1 MTETNDVVKPK
12 RGPKPK
18 IAQVDSKQQEPGQTP
33 IVDLETKK
41 DDETIVV
48 EKIVEKD
55 NSDVSVKT
63 SDADQKGDETSNDDL
78 ALKTAE
84 NGTVKSD
91 LSSSQVEIAQ
101 DESNEQQQA
110 QTPSIDPET
119 KNDDETIVVE
129 KVAESNSSQINA
141 LVIEVRNLGL
151 RAIFEPISK
160 TTIAPGQTLK
170 IECST
175 LSVKQSVLNNLKQF
189 IDLGKNLEVVQND

>member
-18 IAQVDSKQQEPGQTP
+18 IAQVESKEQQQSQTP
-33 IVDLETKK
+33 SIYPETKN

-48 EKIVEKD
+48 EKVAEKD
-55 NSDVSVKT
+55 NSEVSVKT
-63 SDADQKGDETSNDDL
+63 SDADQKGVDSSNDDL
-78 ALKTAE
+78 AMQTAE
-84 NGTVKSD
+84 NGNVQSD

-101 DESNEQQQA
+101 DESKEQQQS
-110 QTPSIDPET
+110 QPPSIDPET

-141 LVIEVRNLGL
+141 LVVEVRNLGL
-151 RAIFEPISK
+151 RTIFEPISK

-189 IDLGKNLEVVQND
+189 IDLGKNLEVLQND

>member
-18 IAQVDSKQQEPGQTP
+18 SAQVDSKEQQQAQTP
-33 IVDLETKK
+33 SIDPENNK

-55 NSDVSVKT
+55 NSTVAVKT
-63 SDADQKGDETSNDDL
+63 SDADQKGDDTSNDDP

-84 NGTVKSD
+84 NSTVKSD
-91 LSSSQVEIAQ
+91 LSSSQAEIAQ
-101 DESNEQQQA
+101 DESKEQQQT

-189 IDLGKNLEVVQND
+189 IDLGKNLEVLQNE

>member
-18 IAQVDSKQQEPGQTP
+18 IAQVESKEQQQTP
-33 IVDLETKK
+33 TPSIDPETKN

-48 EKIVEKD
+48 EKVADKD
-55 NSDVSVKT
+55 NSEVSVKT
-63 SDADQKGDETSNDDL
+63 SDADQKGDDTSNDDL
-78 ALKTAE
+78 ALQTAE
-84 NGTVKSD
+84 LGTVKSD
-91 LSSSQVEIAQ
+91 LSSSQAEIAQ
-101 DESNEQQQA
+101 DESKEQQQTP
-110 QTPSIDPET
+110 TPSIDPET

-160 TTIAPGQTLK
+160 TAIAPGQTLK

-189 IDLGKNLEVVQND
+189 IDLGKNLEVLQND

>member
-1 MTETNDVVKPK
+1 MTETNDVVKTK

-18 IAQVDSKQQEPGQTP
+18 IAQVDSKQQEQGQTP
-33 IVDLETKK
+33 SNDPEIKK

-48 EKIVEKD
+48 EKVVEKD
-55 NSDVSVKT
+55 NSEVSLKT
-63 SDADQKGDETSNDDL
+63 SDADQKGEDTSNDDL
-78 ALKTAE
+78 ALQTAE

-91 LSSSQVEIAQ
+91 LSSSQAEIHQVESKQQ
-101 DESNEQQQA
+101 DQG
-110 QTPSIDPET
+110 QTPSNDPEI

-141 LVIEVRNLGL
+141 LVVEVKNLGL

-160 TTIAPGQTLK
+160 TAIAPGQTLK

-189 IDLGKNLEVVQND
+189 IDLGKNLEVL

>member
-18 IAQVDSKQQEPGQTP
+18 IAQVDSK
-33 IVDLETKK
+33 
-41 DDETIVV
+41 
-48 EKIVEKD
+48 
-55 NSDVSVKT
+55 
-63 SDADQKGDETSNDDL
+63 
-78 ALKTAE
+78 
-84 NGTVKSD
+84 
-91 LSSSQVEIAQ
+91 
-101 DESNEQQQA
+101 EQQLSQM
-110 QTPSIDPET
+110 PSIDPET

-129 KVAESNSSQINA
+129 KVAESSSRQIKA

-189 IDLGKNLEVVQND
+189 IDLGKNLEVLQND

>member
-48 EKIVEKD
+48 EKIVDKD

-101 DESNEQQQA
+101 DESKEQQQA

-175 LSVKQSVLNNLKQF
+175 FSVKQSVLNNLKQF